1 MKTKVCLILA
11 VLVTAPASAIDYVT
25 EVLPIMKE
33 HCWDCHSNEESVKG
47 NLALDDLEE
56 VRDYQVGPYNI
67 IRPGNPAESS
77 FLEKLKL
84 PSGHTDFMPRKGQ
97 PLPEKQIAI
106 IEKWIAEGAIIDA
119 AKPSEK
125 EQAFLA
131 TGKAAP
137 MEDERLKLH
146 AWTNREGKAI
156 EARFVRLNGEAV
168 TVVME
173 DGKSYVVPL
182 ANLSP
187 ESQALARRLAG
198 RGE

>member
-1 MKTKVCLILA
+1 MKTKACLILA
-11 VLVTAPASAIDYVT
+11 MLVPSAAPAVDYVT

-56 VRDYQVGPYNI
+56 VRDYQIGPFNI

-97 PLPEKQIAI
+97 PLPEKQIAV

-131 TGKAAP
+131 TGKAVP
-137 MEDERLKLH
+137 MEDERLKFH
-146 AWTNREGKAI
+146 PWTNLEGKVI
-156 EARFVRLNGEAV
+156 EARFVRLTGEAV
-168 TVVME
+168 TVVMQ
-173 DGKSYVVPL
+173 DNKSYEVPL
-182 ANLSP
+182 AKLSP

-198 RGE
+198 DE